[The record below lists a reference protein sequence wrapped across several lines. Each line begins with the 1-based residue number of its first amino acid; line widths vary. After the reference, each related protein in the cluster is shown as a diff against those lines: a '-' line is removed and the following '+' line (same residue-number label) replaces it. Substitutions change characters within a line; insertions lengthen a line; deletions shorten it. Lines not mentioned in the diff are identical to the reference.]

1 MPDENRPAAV
11 WAPAEPNPP
20 GLCRR
25 NSLCLPL
32 ADIGALVFRYKGQH
46 LQHNVAEEST
56 QQILSPPGVQQG
68 HIQHHNINAFFFG
81 EEPPLLQ
88 NFCVVAPQTV
98 DALDIEQIVFF
109 YFSEQLFILRAVKI
123 LARLFVLIN
132 ISVRHP
138 DFPHGDDLPFF
149 VLFSG

>member
-1 MPDENRPAAV
+1 MKTVRQRFGR
-11 WAPAEPNPP
+11 PAEPNPP

-98 DALDIEQIVFF
+98 DALDAEQIVFF
-109 YFSEQLFILRAVKI
+109 
-123 LARLFVLIN
+123 LICAAGVCTAGGRN
-132 ISVRHP
+132 PCRTAC
-138 DFPHGDDLPFF
+138 PHKCSSPGRTAPAKRSAACPPSDLCC
-149 VLFSG
+149 

>member
-11 WAPAEPNPP
+11 WAAGRTESPWPLPP
-20 GLCRR
+20 Q
-25 NSLCLPL
+25 
-32 ADIGALVFRYKGQH
+32 FRYKGQH